1 MRIKNPPVSPNTI
14 TSSAVCDVPKQ
25 GNNKKRKRKKN
36 KTCLLAIAESL
47 ESLLHCDNIVSQS
60 IITL

>member
-25 GNNKKRKRKKN
+25 GNKGKQQEEEEEEEQNMFVGNCR
-36 KTCLLAIAESL
+36 
-47 ESLLHCDNIVSQS
+47 VSRVPVALRQYR
-60 IITL
+60 